1 MGTFYGIGK
10 QAIYPIEETVK
21 LKRATILYKSDT
33 DEASLT
39 EILKLLAWVLRKYI
53 SELERL
59 LHEKRRNNNSQQNSK
74 RIG

>member
-1 MGTFYGIGK
+1 M
-10 QAIYPIEETVK
+10 K